1 MVSLSL
7 SKQVSDELFTEMDW
21 NCDGVIT
28 EEELITAFLRKVH
41 FYCTE
46 FSCDSHLILSLKR

>member
-1 MVSLSL
+1 MVTLSL
-7 SKQVSDELFTEMDW
+7 FKQVSDELFTEMDW
-21 NCDGVIT
+21 NCDGVVT

-46 FSCDSHLILSLKR
+46 FSCDTLPEEVIMN

>member
-1 MVSLSL
+1 MVSLPL
-7 SKQVSDELFTEMDW
+7 SKQVSDDLFTEMDW

-46 FSCDSHLILSLKR
+46 FSCDTLPEEVIMN